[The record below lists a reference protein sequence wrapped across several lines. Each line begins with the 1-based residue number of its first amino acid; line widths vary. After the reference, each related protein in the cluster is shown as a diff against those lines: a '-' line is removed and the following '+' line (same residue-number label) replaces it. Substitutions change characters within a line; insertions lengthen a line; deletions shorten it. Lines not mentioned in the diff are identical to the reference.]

1 MKIWKKWS
9 KTAAML
15 MVASACMFTGMS
27 TTAFANVDEAAVAE
41 AEQQAAQNEQA
52 AVQPEAKPPETET
65 KSEAEGEKD
74 KPFSVREMGRCWIRL
89 QMVPVRSFTPSVQ
102 QTIRRFIW

>member
-41 AEQQAAQNEQA
+41 AEQQAAQTEQA
-52 AVQPEAKPPETET
+52 AVQPEEKPPETET
-65 KSEAEGEKD
+65 RTSH
-74 KPFSVREMGRCWIRL
+74 FLFREMGRCWIRSR
-89 QMVPVRSFTPSVQ
+89 MVPVRSFTPSVQ